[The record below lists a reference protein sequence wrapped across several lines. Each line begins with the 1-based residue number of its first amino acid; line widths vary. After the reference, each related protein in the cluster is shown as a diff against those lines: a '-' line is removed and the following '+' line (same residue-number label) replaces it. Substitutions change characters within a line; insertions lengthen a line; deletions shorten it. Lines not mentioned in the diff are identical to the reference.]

1 MEPLSSSES
10 DDLRVMASG
19 YFVSRLSGNQVEELL
34 DEYLAKPTYYYNVV
48 CLIDRVLYA
57 PQLMR
62 REFTRKL
69 GGGLNAS

>member
-1 MEPLSSSES
+1 
-10 DDLRVMASG
+10 
-19 YFVSRLSGNQVEELL
+19 VEELL

-48 CLIDRVLYA
+48 CWIDRVLYA

-69 GGGLNAS
+69 SGGLNGS